1 MLNHRCLRTFSVLVP
16 LLALTIAGFFSPA
29 ARAEDATTDMG
40 PKAFSI
46 SVPAGKLTLQDL
58 HSAVTKAPLARGW
71 TVKED
76 SDAKVVLYLLHHGV
90 EATVTFLI
98 SEEEIEAYCV
108 AFAVDKEGNH
118 KKPEQP
124 TNWLGNLK
132 KDITKSLTVAMA
144 PERK

>member
-1 MLNHRCLRTFSVLVP
+1 MKENS
-16 LLALTIAGFFSPA
+16 ALKKRVGIWIRVSTEDQARGESPA
-29 ARAEDATTDMG
+29 HHLERA
-40 PKAFSI
+40 KAY
-46 SVPAGKLTLQDL
+46 
-58 HSAVTKAPLARGW
+58 AVARGW